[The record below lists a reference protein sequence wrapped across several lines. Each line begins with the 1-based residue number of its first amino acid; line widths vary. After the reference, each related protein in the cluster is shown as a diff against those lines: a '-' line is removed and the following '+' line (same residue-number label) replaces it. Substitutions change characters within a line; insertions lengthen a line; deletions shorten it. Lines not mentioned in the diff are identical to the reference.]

1 MNKNRP
7 SLDVSDA
14 SIAGRAAVIYCRIAS
29 VTQANPEIELDA
41 QEARCLTYAEQRGLA
56 VLRVFKEHDSGA
68 APDRSVLSEM
78 LSFIKERSESSVI
91 VVLDDISRL
100 ARGLTQYHEI
110 RAAIA
115 DAGGVV
121 ESPALGIETNT
132 ISRLLEN
139 VLVSFAARS
148 ATEETTLP

>member
-7 SLDVSDA
+7 SLDVTDA

-56 VLRVFKEHDSGA
+56 VLRVFKEHGSGA

-78 LSFIKERSESSVI
+78 LGFIKGRNESSVT

-100 ARGLTQYHEI
+100 ARGLAQYHEI
-110 RAAIA
+110 RGAIA

-121 ESPALGIETNT
+121 ETPVLGIENNAT
-132 ISRLLEN
+132 SRLVEN
-139 VLVSFAARS
+139 VLVCFAARR
-148 ATEETTLP
+148 ATEENTLP